1 MRTEEVIFD
10 ENSQN
15 TNVNYQNTPSGIIR
29 ILQLFQDN
37 YLSYI
42 LFKCEHIFAGQNKNL
57 DILFA
62 TEEDYATAARL
73 LEEQGFAVWLSE
85 KIEKYKIMYCGF
97 VDVAGSRTFHSI
109 HLHREIAWHGM
120 KALNK
125 KMVFQRKRILTPF
138 IIVPSLEDSLLIH
151 TAHIVF
157 ENFKITE
164 KEKKYFF
171 VLNLQQ
177 QLKINN
183 WEYGFWKVMSKGSSE
198 SSISLLLIAQIWIR
212 KLLKESATLWYITKK
227 SFLKAGRFFSFKR
240 KGLLISLV
248 GVNGS
253 GKTTTSKKILETY
266 SPITSHLGKRQHY
279 YYFGWHPEFF
289 VTKAISSLFRKK
301 EKKIFQE
308 LNVLK
313 TAPRFSLFQ
322 EILFLYIFLE
332 FYYRYFKHVFP
343 KLGKGDLVVTDRYF
357 YDIYGQYPYAK
368 NSLLLPHLIVLFPK
382 PDFLYVLDAPL
393 TELQKREKTNKHS
406 SSLETIPR
414 SFFPA
419 EYLQQQRDDY
429 SALARYF
436 KLDLVNTNSLTFDSL
451 SSTFSSIVH
460 QTWIKLL

>member
-1 MRTEEVIFD
+1 M
-10 ENSQN
+10 
-15 TNVNYQNTPSGIIR
+15 
-29 ILQLFQDN
+29 
-37 YLSYI
+37 
-42 LFKCEHIFAGQNKNL
+42 
-57 DILFA
+57 
-62 TEEDYATAARL
+62 
-73 LEEQGFAVWLSE
+73 
-85 KIEKYKIMYCGF
+85 
-97 VDVAGSRTFHSI
+97 
-109 HLHREIAWHGM
+109 
-120 KALNK
+120 
-125 KMVFQRKRILTPF
+125 
-138 IIVPSLEDSLLIH
+138 
-151 TAHIVF
+151 
-157 ENFKITE
+157 
-164 KEKKYFF
+164 
-171 VLNLQQ
+171 
-177 QLKINN
+177 
-183 WEYGFWKVMSKGSSE
+183 
-198 SSISLLLIAQIWIR
+198 
-212 KLLKESATLWYITKK
+212 
-227 SFLKAGRFFSFKR
+227 
-240 KGLLISLV
+240 
-248 GVNGS
+248 
-253 GKTTTSKKILETY
+253 
-266 SPITSHLGKRQHY
+266 
-279 YYFGWHPEFF
+279 
-289 VTKAISSLFRKK
+289 TKAISSLFRKK

-368 NSLLLPHLIVLFPK
+368 NSLLLPHLIVLFPN